1 VTTMSRDYTVPLPP
15 SQPSIEARGID
26 KAFGSVQALKDV
38 SMWALPGEVTA
49 IIGDNGAGKSTL
61 IKIISGVE
69 TADDGEILLD
79 AESVNFTNPE
89 SARQAGIETVYQT
102 LGLVEDLTI
111 WQNLFLNRELTRNWG
126 IVKTMNKA
134 AMRVRAARML
144 DDLDVY
150 IPSVKARVRGLSGGQ
165 RQAVAIA
172 RAAGWSSRVVIMDE
186 PTAALG
192 VRETAKVESLI
203 GRLRDKGLAII
214 VISHNFDQVL
224 RVSDQVW
231 AMRQGRVMAGLRA
244 TDTSG
249 DELVALIT
257 GAVAGAATPS
267 VEEESHA

>member
-1 VTTMSRDYTVPLPP
+1 MR
-15 SQPSIEARGID
+15 SQATE
-26 KAFGSVQALKDV
+26 
-38 SMWALPGEVTA
+38 
-49 IIGDNGAGKSTL
+49 
-61 IKIISGVE
+61 
-69 TADDGEILLD
+69 
-79 AESVNFTNPE
+79 
-89 SARQAGIETVYQT
+89 
-102 LGLVEDLTI
+102 
-111 WQNLFLNRELTRNWG
+111 
-126 IVKTMNKA
+126 
-134 AMRVRAARML
+134 ML

-192 VRETAKVESLI
+192 VRETAKVEALI

-244 TDTSG
+244 AETSG

-257 GAVAGAATPS
+257 GAVAGATT
-267 VEEESHA
+267 VRNEEGLVD